1 MKKPSGK
8 LAFAYATIANLE
20 EKIARIEAAQPAP
33 VAVVLPERLT
43 QAELEELE
51 VIEAFIHGQGLS
63 NLAGTMAAARQ
74 FIDEVTRLNAK
85 SR

>member
-33 VAVVLPERLT
+33 VAVVLPERKSVNT
-43 QAELEELE
+43 
-51 VIEAFIHGQGLS
+51 HNS
-63 NLAGTMAAARQ
+63 HDW
-74 FIDEVTRLNAK
+74 DEGYTDGWVAYDTALKRLNP
-85 SR
+85 SL

>member
-33 VAVVLPERLT
+33 VAVVMPDRKDPGEYRDASYT
-43 QAELEELE
+43 QTCMSGDWNACL
-51 VIEAFIHGQGLS
+51 
-63 NLAGTMAAARQ
+63 
-74 FIDEVTRLNAK
+74 DEVARRNK
-85 SR
+85 KQD